1 MRYVVARS
9 GTKLEKT
16 SLNAG
21 GSIVP
26 AYDIVYIAQL
36 DLENTDFHNYL
47 IHNLGTSAY
56 AEAPWGRRLKKF
68 SPARSCKNVGT

>member
-36 DLENTDFHNYL
+36 DLENKEFRTYL
-47 IHNLGTSAY
+47 INNLETSAW
-56 AEAPWGRRLKKF
+56 AETLRAG
-68 SPARSCKNVGT
+68 G